1 MPVHACGSRCAR
13 EGPSSEADPARGRR
27 GPSSE
32 ADLTRERCDPS
43 SEADLARGGM
53 SPRARR
59 TSLEG
64 AFCWAAS
71 VGRGARHGVDR
82 IECTFCVR
90 PKVGFA
96 FYVFFAGFKQDSPS
110 FLGDPVAVPDKT
122 CPRYPPLAKPE
133 ASLAIFG

>member
-32 ADLTRERCDPS
+32 ADL
-43 SEADLARGGM
+43 ARGGV

-59 TSLEG
+59 NSLKG
-64 AFCWAAS
+64 AFCRAAS
-71 VGRGARHGVDR
+71 VGRGGRHGVDR
-82 IECTFCVR
+82 VERMFCVR

-96 FYVFFAGFKQDSPS
+96 FYVFFQVLSRIPPD
-110 FLGDPVAVPDKT
+110 FLGDPRGFP
-122 CPRYPPLAKPE
+122 
-133 ASLAIFG
+133 